1 MPDRSKKMRDVVII
15 DAVRTPMGRS
25 KNGVFR
31 HTRADDLSAHLMK
44 AMLKRQPKLDAAQI
58 DDVIWG
64 CVQQTEEQG
73 VNLARNAALL
83 AGLPPEVP
91 ATTVNRLCGSSMDAL
106 HMATRAIKAEDAEIV
121 LVGGVEH
128 MGHIPM
134 TKGLNFN
141 PGNDKVMAQASAMM
155 GLTAEALGKLHKISR
170 EAQDALAE
178 RSHRLAHQATLEG
191 KFGNEIV
198 PTPGHD
204 VSGRPVLVKHDEV
217 IRPETTLKSLA
228 KLRPAFDP
236 VSGTVTAGTSSA
248 LSDGA
253 SCLLV
258 MSAEKAK
265 EIGLT
270 PRAKILS
277 ATTAGVPAAIMGYG
291 PVPATQKA
299 LAKAGLTIDDI
310 DFAEVNE
317 AFAAQAIPCLKD
329 LGLWDVVEDKV
340 NLHGG
345 AISLGHPLGCSGAR
359 IVGTLLNIMEQRD
372 GRYGLATMCIGMGQ
386 GIATIIEK
394 V

>member
-1 MPDRSKKMRDVVII
+1 MRDVVII

-141 PGNDKVMAQASAMM
+141 PGNDKVMAQA
-155 GLTAEALGKLHKISR
+155 
-170 EAQDALAE
+170 
-178 RSHRLAHQATLEG
+178 
-191 KFGNEIV
+191 
-198 PTPGHD
+198 
-204 VSGRPVLVKHDEV
+204 
-217 IRPETTLKSLA
+217 
-228 KLRPAFDP
+228 
-236 VSGTVTAGTSSA
+236 
-248 LSDGA
+248 
-253 SCLLV
+253 
-258 MSAEKAK
+258 
-265 EIGLT
+265 
-270 PRAKILS
+270 
-277 ATTAGVPAAIMGYG
+277 
-291 PVPATQKA
+291 
-299 LAKAGLTIDDI
+299 
-310 DFAEVNE
+310 
-317 AFAAQAIPCLKD
+317 
-329 LGLWDVVEDKV
+329 
-340 NLHGG
+340 
-345 AISLGHPLGCSGAR
+345 
-359 IVGTLLNIMEQRD
+359 
-372 GRYGLATMCIGMGQ
+372 
-386 GIATIIEK
+386 
-394 V
+394 

>member
-1 MPDRSKKMRDVVII
+1 MKNVVIV
-15 DAVRTPMGRS
+15 DAIRTPMGKS

-31 HTRADDLSAHLMK
+31 HVRADDLSAHLMK
-44 AMLKRQPKLDAAQI
+44 SMIERQPNLDATLI

-73 VNLARNAALL
+73 ANLARVAALQ
-83 AGLPPEVP
+83 AGLPETVP

-106 HMATRAIKAEDAEIV
+106 HMATRAIKAGDSDVV

-128 MGHIPM
+128 MGHVPM
-134 TKGLNFN
+134 TKGISMN
-141 PGNDKVMAQASAMM
+141 PYNRNMAQASAMM
-155 GLTAEALGKLHKISR
+155 GLTAEALGKMNKVSR
-170 EAQDALAE
+170 EEQDELGA

-191 KFGNEIV
+191 RFDNEIV
-198 PTPGHD
+198 PTMGHD
-204 VSGRPVLVKHDEV
+204 AAGLPTLVQHDQV
-217 IRPETTLKSLA
+217 IRPETTAESLA
-228 KLRPAFDP
+228 TLRPVFDP
-236 VSGTVTAGTSSA
+236 RGTVTAGTSSA

-258 MSAEKAK
+258 MSEEKAI
-265 EIGLT
+265 ELGLKA
-270 PRAKILS
+270 RARVVA
-277 ATTAGVPAAIMGYG
+277 ATSAGVPAAIMGYG

-299 LAKAGLTIDDI
+299 LKKAELSIDQI

-329 LGLWDVVEDKV
+329 LGLWEQRDDKV

-359 IVGTLLNIMEQRD
+359 IVGSLINIMEQRG

-386 GIATIIEK
+386 GIATIIERIE
-394 V
+394 

>member
-1 MPDRSKKMRDVVII
+1 MKNVVIV
-15 DAVRTPMGRS
+15 DAIRTPMGKS

-31 HTRADDLSAHLMK
+31 HVRADDLSAHLMK
-44 AMLKRQPKLDAAQI
+44 SMIERQPNLDATLI

-73 VNLARNAALL
+73 ANLARVAALQ
-83 AGLPPEVP
+83 AGLPETVP

-106 HMATRAIKAEDAEIV
+106 HMATRAIKAGDSGVV

-128 MGHIPM
+128 MGHVPM
-134 TKGLNFN
+134 TKGISMN
-141 PGNDKVMAQASAMM
+141 PYNRNMAQASAMM
-155 GLTAEALGKLHKISR
+155 GLTAEALGKMHKVSR
-170 EAQDALAE
+170 EEQDELGA

-191 KFGNEIV
+191 RFDNEIV
-198 PTPGHD
+198 PTMGHD
-204 VSGRPVLVKHDEV
+204 AAGLPTLVQHDEV
-217 IRPETTLKSLA
+217 IRPETTAESLST
-228 KLRPAFDP
+228 LRPVFDP
-236 VSGTVTAGTSSA
+236 RGTVTAGTSSA

-258 MSAEKAK
+258 MSEEKAI
-265 EIGLT
+265 ELGLKA
-270 PRAKILS
+270 RARVIA
-277 ATTAGVPAAIMGYG
+277 ATSAGVPAAIMGYG

-299 LAKAGLTIDDI
+299 LKKAELNIDQI

-329 LGLWDVVEDKV
+329 LGLWEQRDDKV

-359 IVGTLLNIMEQRD
+359 IVGSLINIMEQRG

-386 GIATIIEK
+386 GIATIIERIE
-394 V
+394 

>member
-1 MPDRSKKMRDVVII
+1 MKNVVIV
-15 DAVRTPMGRS
+15 DAIRTPMGRS

-44 AMLKRQPKLDAAQI
+44 SMFVRQPNVKPEMV

-64 CVQQTEEQG
+64 CVQQSEEQG
-73 VNLARNAALL
+73 ANMARLAAIQ
-83 AGLPPEVP
+83 AGLPVEVP

-106 HMATRAIKAEDAEIV
+106 HIAARAIKAEDAEIV

-128 MGHIPM
+128 MGHVPM

-141 PGNDKVMAQASAMM
+141 PAADKHQAQASNAMGM
-155 GLTAEALGKLHKISR
+155 TAEALGKLYKVSR
-170 EAQDALAE
+170 EDQDALGA

-191 KFGNEIV
+191 SFDNEIV
-198 PTPGHD
+198 PTMGHD
-204 VSGRPVLVKHDEV
+204 ANGLPTLIKHDEV
-217 IRPETTLKSLA
+217 IRPETTEESLA
-228 KLRPAFDP
+228 QLRPVFDP
-236 VSGTVTAGTSSA
+236 VTGTVTAGTSSA

-258 MSAEKAK
+258 MSEEKAQELGVK
-265 EIGLT
+265 
-270 PRAKILS
+270 PRARIVS
-277 ATTAGVPAAIMGYG
+277 MTTAGVPAAIMGYG

-299 LAKAGLTIDDI
+299 LAKANLTIDDI

-329 LGLWDVVEDKV
+329 LGLWDVREDKV

-359 IVGTLLNIMEQRD
+359 IVGTLMNVMEQR
-372 GRYGLATMCIGMGQ
+372 GGQYGLATMCIGMGQ
-386 GIATIIEK
+386 GIATIIER

>member
-1 MPDRSKKMRDVVII
+1 MKNVVIV
-15 DAVRTPMGRS
+15 DAIRTPMGRS

-31 HTRADDLSAHLMK
+31 HVRADDLSSHLMS
-44 AMLKRQPKLDAAQI
+44 AILKRQPKVESTLI

-73 VNLARNAALL
+73 VNLAKVAALQ
-83 AGLPPEVP
+83 AGLSEEVP

-106 HMATRAIKAEDAEIV
+106 HMATRSIKAGDADVV

-134 TKGLNFN
+134 TKGINLNPYN
-141 PGNDKVMAQASAMM
+141 RNMAQASAMM
-155 GLTAEALGKLHKISR
+155 GLTAEALGQLHNVSR
-170 EAQDALAE
+170 EEQDELGA
-178 RSHRLAHQATLEG
+178 RSHRLAHEATLEG
-191 KFGNEIV
+191 RFDNEIV
-198 PTPGHD
+198 PTMGHD
-204 VSGRPVLVKHDEV
+204 ESGAPILVKHDEV
-217 IRPETTLKSLA
+217 IRPETTTESLS

-236 VSGTVTAGTSSA
+236 RGTVTAGTSSA

-258 MSAEKAK
+258 MSEDKAIELGIK
-265 EIGLT
+265 
-270 PRAKILS
+270 PRARVISS
-277 ATTAGVPAAIMGYG
+277 ASAGVPAALMGYG

-299 LAKAGLTIDDI
+299 LAKTDLTIADI

-329 LGLWDVVEDKV
+329 LGLWELREDKV

-359 IVGTLLNIMEQRD
+359 IVGSLINIMEQRG

-386 GIATIIEK
+386 GIATIIER
-394 V
+394 VE

>member
-1 MPDRSKKMRDVVII
+1 MKNVVIV
-15 DAVRTPMGRS
+15 DAIRTPMGRS

-44 AMLKRQPKLDAAQI
+44 AVFKRQPNVKPSMV
-58 DDVIWG
+58 DDVVWG

-73 VNLARNAALL
+73 VNVARNAALL
-83 AGLPPEVP
+83 AGLPVEVP

-106 HMATRAIKAEDAEIV
+106 HIATRAIKADDADIV

-134 TKGLNFN
+134 TKGISLN
-141 PGNDKVMAQASAMM
+141 PANDKNLAQASAMM
-155 GLTAEALGKLHKISR
+155 GLTAEALGKMHSVSR
-170 EAQDALAE
+170 ADQDALGA
-178 RSHRLAHQATLEG
+178 RSHRLAQQATDEG
-191 KFGNEIV
+191 RFDNEII
-198 PTPGHD
+198 PMMGHD
-204 VSGRPVLVKHDEV
+204 ENGRPILVRHDEV
-217 IRPETTLKSLA
+217 IRPETTEESLG
-228 KLRPAFDP
+228 KLRPVFDP
-236 VSGTVTAGTSSA
+236 VNGTVTAGTSSA

-258 MSAEKAK
+258 MSEEKAK
-265 EIGLT
+265 ELGVV
-270 PRAKILS
+270 PRARVI
-277 ATTAGVPAAIMGYG
+277 ATATAGVPAAIMGYG

-299 LAKAGLTIDDI
+299 LAKAVLTMADI

-317 AFAAQAIPCLKD
+317 AFAAQAIPCLRELD
-329 LGLWDVVEDKV
+329 LWDCRDEKV

-359 IVGTLLNIMEQRD
+359 IVGTLLNVMEQRD

-386 GIATIIEK
+386 GIATIIERVK
-394 V
+394 D

>member
-1 MPDRSKKMRDVVII
+1 MKNVVII
-15 DAVRTPMGRS
+15 DAIRTPMGRS

-31 HTRADDLSAHLMK
+31 HTRADDLSANLMK
-44 AMLKRQPKLDAAQI
+44 AMFERQPNVDPKLV

-83 AGLPPEVP
+83 AGLPVEVP

-106 HMATRAIKAEDAEIV
+106 HMAARAIKADDADII

-128 MGHIPM
+128 MGHVPM

-141 PGNDKVMAQASAMM
+141 PSLDKNMAQASAAM
-155 GLTAEALGKLHKISR
+155 GITAEGLAKIHHISR
-170 EAQDALAE
+170 EEQDTLAA
-178 RSHRLAHQATLEG
+178 RSHQLAHQATIEG
-191 KFGNEIV
+191 RFNNEIV
-198 PTPGHD
+198 PMMGHD
-204 VSGRPVLVKHDEV
+204 ETGRPILVKHDEV
-217 IRPETTLKSLA
+217 IRPETTVESLG
-228 KLRPAFDP
+228 KLRPVFDP
-236 VSGTVTAGTSSA
+236 VNGTVTAGTSSA

-258 MSAEKAK
+258 MSEEKAK
-265 EIGLT
+265 ELGVI
-270 PRAKILS
+270 PRARIVA
-277 ATTAGVPAAIMGYG
+277 ATAAGVPSAIMGIG
-291 PVPATQKA
+291 PIPASQKA
-299 LAKAGLTIDDI
+299 LKKANLTINDI

-317 AFAAQAIPCLKD
+317 AFAAQAIPCLRE
-329 LGLWDVVEDKV
+329 LGLWEDRETKV

-359 IVGTLLNIMEQRD
+359 IVGSLINIMEQRQ

-386 GIATIIEK
+386 GIATIIERIEH
-394 V
+394 

>member
-1 MPDRSKKMRDVVII
+1 MKNVVIV
-15 DAVRTPMGRS
+15 DAIRTPMGKS

-31 HTRADDLSAHLMK
+31 HVRADDLSAHLMK
-44 AMLKRQPKLDAAQI
+44 SMIERQPNLDATLI

-73 VNLARNAALL
+73 ANLARVAALQ
-83 AGLPPEVP
+83 AGLPETVP

-106 HMATRAIKAEDAEIV
+106 HMATRAIKAGDSDVV

-128 MGHIPM
+128 MGHVPM
-134 TKGLNFN
+134 TKGISMN
-141 PGNDKVMAQASAMM
+141 PYNRNMAQASAMM
-155 GLTAEALGKLHKISR
+155 GLTAEALGKMHKVSR
-170 EAQDALAE
+170 EEQDELGA

-191 KFGNEIV
+191 RFDNEIV
-198 PTPGHD
+198 PTMGHD
-204 VSGRPVLVKHDEV
+204 AAGLPTLVQHDEV
-217 IRPETTLKSLA
+217 IRPETTAESLA
-228 KLRPAFDP
+228 TLRPVFDP
-236 VSGTVTAGTSSA
+236 RGTVTAGTSSA

-258 MSAEKAK
+258 MSEEKAI
-265 EIGLT
+265 ELGLKA
-270 PRAKILS
+270 RARVIA
-277 ATTAGVPAAIMGYG
+277 ATSAGVPAAIMGYG

-299 LAKAGLTIDDI
+299 LKKAELSIDQI

-329 LGLWDVVEDKV
+329 LGLWEQRDDKV

-359 IVGTLLNIMEQRD
+359 IVGSLINIMEQRG

-386 GIATIIEK
+386 GIATIIERIE
-394 V
+394 

>member
-1 MPDRSKKMRDVVII
+1 MKNVVIV
-15 DAVRTPMGRS
+15 DAIRTPMGKS

-31 HTRADDLSAHLMK
+31 HVRADDLSAHLMK
-44 AMLKRQPKLDAAQI
+44 SMIERQPNLDATLI

-73 VNLARNAALL
+73 ANLARVAALQ
-83 AGLPPEVP
+83 AGLPETVP

-106 HMATRAIKAEDAEIV
+106 HMATRAIKAGDSDVV

-128 MGHIPM
+128 MGHVPM
-134 TKGLNFN
+134 TKGISMN
-141 PGNDKVMAQASAMM
+141 PYNRNMAQASAMM
-155 GLTAEALGKLHKISR
+155 GLTAEALGKMHKVSR
-170 EAQDALAE
+170 EDQDELGA

-191 KFGNEIV
+191 RFDNEIV
-198 PTPGHD
+198 PTMGHD
-204 VSGRPVLVKHDEV
+204 AAGLPTLVQHDEV
-217 IRPETTLKSLA
+217 IRPETTAESLA
-228 KLRPAFDP
+228 TLRPVFDP
-236 VSGTVTAGTSSA
+236 RGTVTAGTSSA

-258 MSAEKAK
+258 MSEEKAI
-265 EIGLT
+265 ELGLKA
-270 PRAKILS
+270 RARVIA
-277 ATTAGVPAAIMGYG
+277 ATSAGVPAAIMGYG

-299 LAKAGLTIDDI
+299 LKKAELNIDQI

-329 LGLWDVVEDKV
+329 LGLWEQRDDKV

-359 IVGTLLNIMEQRD
+359 IVGSLINIMEQRG

-386 GIATIIEK
+386 GIATIIERIE
-394 V
+394 

>member
-1 MPDRSKKMRDVVII
+1 MKNVVIV
-15 DAVRTPMGRS
+15 DAIRTPMGKS

-31 HTRADDLSAHLMK
+31 HVRADDLSAHLMK
-44 AMLKRQPKLDAAQI
+44 SMIKRQPNLDVTLI

-73 VNLARNAALL
+73 ANLARVAALQ
-83 AGLPPEVP
+83 AGLPETVP

-106 HMATRAIKAEDAEIV
+106 HMATRAIKAGDSDVV

-128 MGHIPM
+128 MGHVPM
-134 TKGLNFN
+134 TKGISMN
-141 PGNDKVMAQASAMM
+141 PYNRNMAQASAMM
-155 GLTAEALGKLHKISR
+155 GLTAEALGKMHSVSR
-170 EAQDALAE
+170 EEQDELGA

-191 KFGNEIV
+191 RFDNEIV
-198 PTPGHD
+198 PTQGHD
-204 VSGRPVLVKHDEV
+204 TEGLPILVKHDEV
-217 IRPETTLKSLA
+217 IRPETTAESLST
-228 KLRPAFDP
+228 LRPVFDP
-236 VSGTVTAGTSSA
+236 RGTVTAGTSSA

-258 MSAEKAK
+258 MSEEKAI
-265 EIGLT
+265 ELGLKA
-270 PRAKILS
+270 RARVIA
-277 ATTAGVPAAIMGYG
+277 ATSAGVPAAIMGYG

-299 LAKAGLTIDDI
+299 LKKAELSIDQI

-317 AFAAQAIPCLKD
+317 AFAAQAIPCLKG
-329 LGLWDVVEDKV
+329 LGLWEQRDDKV

-359 IVGTLLNIMEQRD
+359 IVGSLINIMEQRG

-386 GIATIIEK
+386 GIATIIERIE
-394 V
+394 

>member
-1 MPDRSKKMRDVVII
+1 MKNVVIV
-15 DAVRTPMGRS
+15 DAIRTPMGKS

-31 HTRADDLSAHLMK
+31 HIRADDLSAHLMK
-44 AMLKRQPKLDAAQI
+44 SMIKRQPNLDATLI

-73 VNLARNAALL
+73 ANLARIAALQ
-83 AGLPPEVP
+83 AGLPETVP

-106 HMATRAIKAEDAEIV
+106 HMATRAIKAGDSDVV

-128 MGHIPM
+128 MGHVPM
-134 TKGLNFN
+134 TKGISMN
-141 PGNDKVMAQASAMM
+141 PYNRNMAQASAMM
-155 GLTAEALGKLHKISR
+155 GLTAEALGKMHKVSR
-170 EAQDALAE
+170 EEQDELGA

-191 KFGNEIV
+191 RFDNEIV
-198 PTPGHD
+198 PTLGHD
-204 VSGRPVLVKHDEV
+204 AEGLPILVKHDEV
-217 IRPETTLKSLA
+217 IRPETTAESLST
-228 KLRPAFDP
+228 LRPVFDP
-236 VSGTVTAGTSSA
+236 RGTVTAGTSSA

-258 MSAEKAK
+258 MSEEKAIK
-265 EIGLT
+265 LGLKA
-270 PRAKILS
+270 RARVIA
-277 ATTAGVPAAIMGYG
+277 ATSAGVPAAIMGYG

-299 LAKAGLTIDDI
+299 LMKAELNIDQI

-329 LGLWDVVEDKV
+329 LGLWEQRDDKV

-359 IVGTLLNIMEQRD
+359 IVGSLINIMEQHG

-386 GIATIIEK
+386 GITTIIERIE
-394 V
+394 

>member
-1 MPDRSKKMRDVVII
+1 MKNVVIV
-15 DAVRTPMGRS
+15 DAIRTPMGKS

-31 HTRADDLSAHLMK
+31 HIRADDLSAHLMK
-44 AMLKRQPKLDAAQI
+44 SMIKRQPNLDATLI

-73 VNLARNAALL
+73 ANLARVAALQ
-83 AGLPPEVP
+83 AGLPETVP

-106 HMATRAIKAEDAEIV
+106 HMATRAIKAGDSDVV

-128 MGHIPM
+128 MGHVPM
-134 TKGLNFN
+134 TKGISMN
-141 PGNDKVMAQASAMM
+141 PYNRNMAQASAMM
-155 GLTAEALGKLHKISR
+155 GLTAEALGKMHKVSR
-170 EAQDALAE
+170 EEQDELGA

-191 KFGNEIV
+191 RFDNEIV
-198 PTPGHD
+198 PTLGHD
-204 VSGRPVLVKHDEV
+204 AEGLPILVKHDEV
-217 IRPETTLKSLA
+217 IRPETTAESLST
-228 KLRPAFDP
+228 LRPVFDP
-236 VSGTVTAGTSSA
+236 RGTVTAGTSSA

-258 MSAEKAK
+258 MSEEKAI
-265 EIGLT
+265 ELGLKA
-270 PRAKILS
+270 RARVIA
-277 ATTAGVPAAIMGYG
+277 ATSAGVPAAIMGYG

-299 LAKAGLTIDDI
+299 LMKAELNIDQI

-329 LGLWDVVEDKV
+329 LGLWEQRDDKV

-359 IVGTLLNIMEQRD
+359 IVGSLINIMEQHG

-386 GIATIIEK
+386 GITTIIERIE
-394 V
+394 

>member
-1 MPDRSKKMRDVVII
+1 MKNVVIV
-15 DAVRTPMGRS
+15 DAIRTPMGKS

-31 HTRADDLSAHLMK
+31 HVRADDLSAHLMK
-44 AMLKRQPKLDAAQI
+44 NMIERQPNLDATLI

-73 VNLARNAALL
+73 ANLARVAALQ
-83 AGLPPEVP
+83 AGLPETVP

-106 HMATRAIKAEDAEIV
+106 HMATRAIKAGDSDVV

-128 MGHIPM
+128 MGHVPM
-134 TKGLNFN
+134 TKGISMN
-141 PGNDKVMAQASAMM
+141 PYNRNMAQASAMM
-155 GLTAEALGKLHKISR
+155 GLTAEALGKMHKVSR
-170 EAQDALAE
+170 EEQDELGA

-191 KFGNEIV
+191 RFDNEIV
-198 PTPGHD
+198 PTMGHD
-204 VSGRPVLVKHDEV
+204 ADGLPVLVQHDEV
-217 IRPETTLKSLA
+217 IRPETTAESLA
-228 KLRPAFDP
+228 TLRPVFDP
-236 VSGTVTAGTSSA
+236 RGTVTAGTSSA

-258 MSAEKAK
+258 MSEEKAI
-265 EIGLT
+265 ELGLK
-270 PRAKILS
+270 AKARVVA
-277 ATTAGVPAAIMGYG
+277 ATSAGVPAAIMGYG

-299 LAKAGLTIDDI
+299 LKKAELNIDQI

-329 LGLWDVVEDKV
+329 LGLWDQRDDKV

-359 IVGTLLNIMEQRD
+359 IVGSLINIMEQRG

-386 GIATIIEK
+386 GIATIIERIE
-394 V
+394 

>member
-1 MPDRSKKMRDVVII
+1 MKNVVIV
-15 DAVRTPMGRS
+15 DAIRTPMGKS

-31 HTRADDLSAHLMK
+31 HVRADDLSAHLMK
-44 AMLKRQPKLDAAQI
+44 SMIKRQPNLDVTLI

-73 VNLARNAALL
+73 ANLARVAALQ
-83 AGLPPEVP
+83 AGLPETVP

-106 HMATRAIKAEDAEIV
+106 HMATCAIKAGDSDVV

-128 MGHIPM
+128 MGHVPM
-134 TKGLNFN
+134 TKGISMN
-141 PGNDKVMAQASAMM
+141 PYNRNMAQASAMM
-155 GLTAEALGKLHKISR
+155 GLTAEALGKMHSVSR
-170 EAQDALAE
+170 EEQDELGA

-191 KFGNEIV
+191 RFDNEIV
-198 PTPGHD
+198 PTQGHD
-204 VSGRPVLVKHDEV
+204 TEGLPILVKHDEV
-217 IRPETTLKSLA
+217 IRPETTAESLST
-228 KLRPAFDP
+228 LRPVFDP
-236 VSGTVTAGTSSA
+236 RGTVTAGTSSA

-258 MSAEKAK
+258 MSEEKAI
-265 EIGLT
+265 ELGLKA
-270 PRAKILS
+270 RARVIA
-277 ATTAGVPAAIMGYG
+277 ATSAGVPAAIMGYG

-299 LAKAGLTIDDI
+299 LKKAELSIDQI

-329 LGLWDVVEDKV
+329 LGLWEQRDDKV

-359 IVGTLLNIMEQRD
+359 IVGSLINIMEQRG

-386 GIATIIEK
+386 GIATIIERIE
-394 V
+394 